1 VKYWW
6 EETESNLS
14 DETEWIPVVA
24 ALTDQTLEN
33 EIELMATYVGEQ
45 VKCVEWVVF
54 ASADCAVVIAWVC
67 LTVVT
72 AWVCLT
78 VVSPHSS
85 ESSNVSSDISTLD
98 YVKNKIAE
106 VLRDDNNQEQ
116 KTVHPQQQLV
126 FVILFL

>member
-1 VKYWW
+1 MIPRDDTPLQTVKYWW

-33 EIELMATYVGEQ
+33 EIELMATYVGEL

-78 VVSPHSS
+78 VV
-85 ESSNVSSDISTLD
+85 
-98 YVKNKIAE
+98 
-106 VLRDDNNQEQ
+106 
-116 KTVHPQQQLV
+116 V
-126 FVILFL
+126 FVDLAWMKAAAVVDELSFVPDYYRHVILLLFYF

>member
-1 VKYWW
+1 MIPRDDTPLQTVKYWW

-78 VVSPHSS
+78 VV
-85 ESSNVSSDISTLD
+85 
-98 YVKNKIAE
+98 
-106 VLRDDNNQEQ
+106 
-116 KTVHPQQQLV
+116 V
-126 FVILFL
+126 FVDLAWMKVAAVVDELSFVPDYYRHVILLLFYF

>member
-1 VKYWW
+1 MIPPDDTPLQTVKYWW

-14 DETEWIPVVA
+14 DETAWIPVVA

-78 VVSPHSS
+78 VV
-85 ESSNVSSDISTLD
+85 
-98 YVKNKIAE
+98 
-106 VLRDDNNQEQ
+106 
-116 KTVHPQQQLV
+116 V
-126 FVILFL
+126 FVDLAWMKVAAVVDELSFVPDYYRRVILLLFYF

>member
-67 LTVVT
+67 LTVV
-72 AWVCLT
+72 
-78 VVSPHSS
+78 
-85 ESSNVSSDISTLD
+85 
-98 YVKNKIAE
+98 
-106 VLRDDNNQEQ
+106 
-116 KTVHPQQQLV
+116 V
-126 FVILFL
+126 FVDLAWMKAAAVVDELSFVPDYYRHVILLLFYF